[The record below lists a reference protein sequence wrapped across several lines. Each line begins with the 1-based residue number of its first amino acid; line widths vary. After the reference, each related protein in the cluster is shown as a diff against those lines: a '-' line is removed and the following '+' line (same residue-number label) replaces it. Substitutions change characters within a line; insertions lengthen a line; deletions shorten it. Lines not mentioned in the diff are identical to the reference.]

1 LFKGF
6 HTMTTAVSIC
16 SNALM
21 MLGKAPIASLE
32 DESDRASY
40 CANLYPA
47 LRDSLLRKHF
57 WNCAIKRVLLSPTS
71 EAPGFDYS
79 HQFQL
84 PSDFLRLYQV
94 GTKNS
99 PIDDFQLENRMILA
113 NVSSLPLRYVWR
125 NEDENNW
132 DTGLVQAA
140 THAMAAMLAYPI
152 VQSTSLRESMLQTAK
167 DVLREA
173 KAIDGQENP
182 GDTFGEDFPLIRG
195 RY

>member
-1 LFKGF
+1 
-6 HTMTTAVSIC
+6 
-16 SNALM
+16 M
-21 MLGKAPIASLE
+21 MLGKAPIASLD

-47 LRDSLLRKHF
+47 LRDSLLRKHY

-71 EAPGFDYS
+71 DKPAYDYTN
-79 HQFQL
+79 QFQL

-94 GTKNS
+94 GTNKT

-113 NVSSLPLRYVWR
+113 NVTALPLRYVWR

-132 DTGLVQAA
+132 DSGLVQAA
-140 THAMAAMLAYPI
+140 TAAMAALLAYPI
-152 VQSTSLRESMLQTAK
+152 TQSTSLRDSLVQTAAQ
-167 DVLREA
+167 VLREA

-182 GDTFGEDFPLIRG
+182 GDTFGDDFPLIRG
-195 RY
+195 RD